1 MLLPT
6 DLEIDLG
13 GPSLAGT
20 DGVVLWGAPDAF
32 KTSATYVSNAASHV
46 HLTPLDRLPAPDLS
60 RTFSHTF
67 S

>member
-1 MLLPT
+1 MQFAKRVVARAISHRHALIAAPHDRSMLLPT

-32 KTSATYVSNAASHV
+32 KTSATYV
-46 HLTPLDRLPAPDLS
+46 
-60 RTFSHTF
+60 
-67 S
+67 